1 MQVAKTYSKK
11 KVQMYNN
18 LIELT
23 KQYKVIALI
32 KMEKVRSTQLMQVR
46 KNFRDQ
52 LKIMMTKNN
61 VAKKALQAVDIKGMD
76 KIMEALDGQRA
87 FMFTNMDPFKLFL
100 TLDKSKIYLPAKGGD
115 VATDEIVIP
124 AGNTGI
130 PPGPVLS
137 EFKEAKVPTKIDAGS
152 IAVSEDTVVA
162 TPGDVISHK
171 LAALLS
177 KLNVKP
183 IKAGMSIYLA
193 IQDGV
198 FYSNEDLRID
208 VDEARQELLA
218 SFNSALALA
227 VDASYVAKESIEHLL
242 RKAFSNARSLS
253 INAGYVT
260 PETVKDTLA
269 SANVKAQAL
278 YETAKK
284 SGYSTE

>member
-18 LIELT
+18 LLELT
-23 KQYKVIALI
+23 KQYKIIALI
-32 KMEKVRSTQLMQVR
+32 KMEKVRATQLMQVR
-46 KNFRDQ
+46 KNFRDR
-52 LKIMMTKNN
+52 LKIMMTKNS
-61 VAKKALQAVDIKGMD
+61 VAKKALQTVDIKGMD

-87 FMFTNMDPFKLFL
+87 FMFTNMDPFKLSL

-137 EFKEAKVPTKIDAGS
+137 EFKEAKVATKIDAGS

-193 IQDGV
+193 LQDGV

-260 PETVKDTLA
+260 PDTVKDTLA

-284 SGYSTE
+284 SGYS

>member
-32 KMEKVRSTQLMQVR
+32 KMEKVRATQLMQVR

-124 AGNTGI
+124 GGNTGI

-227 VDASYVAKESIEHLL
+227 VNASYVAKESIEHLL

-260 PETVKDTLA
+260 PDTVKDAMA

-284 SGYSTE
+284 SGYS